1 MKKTTLSFEVL
12 AAIIAVAVLQACAT
26 TTTTTTAKSQCAKP
40 TLDPS
45 SGSGHAGSTIR
56 VTIATATL
64 GAKLRYTTDGS
75 TPTGGHG
82 TLIAAQSGSAPVPC
96 VFGRT
101 LKLQAI
107 AFKPGLTDS
116 AIAVGYYT
124 ASD

>member
-12 AAIIAVAVLQACAT
+12 AAIIAVAVLQAC
-26 TTTTTTAKSQCAKP
+26 TTTTAKSQCAKP